1 MAFDPYELD
10 RDYGAPSGVIT
21 EAQYTTRTF
30 LWMMLGLMVTFGV
43 ALVGWMTNAQLLRQ
57 LELLRTGDTDAFE
70 QIYIHLSQPLFTVI
84 VRIMGNRTAAEDIL
98 QEVFVKLYQSPP
110 PPSVKNPR
118 AYLFQMA
125 RNLAIDG
132 IRGQHQSVSLGRW
145 NSSLFPQRT
154 PIWLWMWHPPWPP
167 FPKASAKWSLST
179 WTAV

>member
-1 MAFDPYELD
+1 
-10 RDYGAPSGVIT
+10 
-21 EAQYTTRTF
+21 
-30 LWMMLGLMVTFGV
+30 
-43 ALVGWMTNAQLLRQ
+43 MTNAQLLRQ

-132 IRGQHQSVSLGRW
+132 IRGQHQSVSLEEVELQ
-145 NSSLFPQRT
+145 SFPT
-154 PIWLWMWHPPWPP
+154 ADPCLAMDV
-167 FPKASAKWSLST
+167 ASALAALPQGQRQVVSLHLDGGLKFREVAQITGVPLGTVLWQYHQAIGRLRTLLSGGS
-179 WTAV
+179 

>member
-1 MAFDPYELD
+1 
-10 RDYGAPSGVIT
+10 
-21 EAQYTTRTF
+21 
-30 LWMMLGLMVTFGV
+30 
-43 ALVGWMTNAQLLRQ
+43 MTNAQLLRQ

-132 IRGQHQSVSLGRW
+132 IRGQHQSVSLEEVELQ
-145 NSSLFPQRT
+145 SFPT
-154 PIWLWMWHPPWPP
+154 ADPHLAMDV
-167 FPKASAKWSLST
+167 ASALAALPQSQRQVVSLHLDGGLKFREVAQITGVPLGTVLWQYHQAIGRLRTLLSGGS
-179 WTAV
+179 

>member
-1 MAFDPYELD
+1 MKGGGLD
-10 RDYGAPSGVIT
+10 D
-21 EAQYTTRTF
+21 
-30 LWMMLGLMVTFGV
+30 
-43 ALVGWMTNAQLLRQ
+43 NAQLLRQ

-132 IRGQHQSVSLGRW
+132 IRGQHQSVSLEEVELQ
-145 NSSLFPQRT
+145 SFPT
-154 PIWLWMWHPPWPP
+154 ADPYLAMDV
-167 FPKASAKWSLST
+167 ASALAALPQGQRQVVSLHLDGGLKFREVAQITGVPLGTVLWQYHQAIGRLRTLLSGGS
-179 WTAV
+179 